1 MTDPAALDA
10 IQVSLNTE
18 TRFGLTISLAIMM
31 FSVALTLKPQD
42 FVFLGRNPKM
52 FLGGVATQVLL
63 LPLMSVGLAHI
74 IAPTPSVA
82 FGMIVVAC
90 CPGGN
95 VSNLMVLMS
104 RGNAAYSVS
113 LTAASSALAFIITPV
128 AILFWAG
135 LYPPTAQLIR
145 SIEIDTLGFILQTAM
160 ALGAPL
166 AIGMLLSTFQ
176 PKLAQRIQPVFY
188 AMAIA
193 ILVLLVVA
201 GIVSNWEI
209 IFSNGHIIAPVA
221 IMHNASAFALG
232 ALAGRVMRLES
243 PSRRALTFE
252 IGIQNAGLGLVIL
265 LTQFPSLGGAAAVT
279 GFWSLWH
286 LFAGLALAGGFRLY
300 DRYSSSMRV

>member
-1 MTDPAALDA
+1 MDAVALDA
-10 IQVSLNTE
+10 IRVSVNEE
-18 TRFGLTISLAIMM
+18 TRIGLTLSLAIMM

-52 FLGGVATQVLL
+52 FFGGVATQILL
-63 LPLMSVGLAHI
+63 LPLMSVGLAHL
-74 IAPTPSVA
+74 IAPTPSLA

-95 VSNLMVLMS
+95 VSNLMVLMA

-135 LYPPTAQLIR
+135 LYPPTAELIR
-145 SIEIDTLGFILQTAM
+145 SIEIDTLSFILQTAS
-160 ALGAPL
+160 ALGVPL
-166 AIGMLLSTFQ
+166 AIGMLLATFQ
-176 PKLAQRIQPVFY
+176 PRIAQRIQPVVY
-188 AMAIA
+188 AMAIG

-201 GIVSNWEI
+201 GIASNWEI
-209 IFSNGHIIAPVA
+209 IFSSGFIIAPVA
-221 IMHNASAFALG
+221 IIHNAAAFALG
-232 ALAGRVMRLES
+232 ALMGRILQIAAV
-243 PSRRALTFE
+243 SRRALTFE

-265 LTQFPSLGGAAAVT
+265 LTQFPELGGAAAVT

-286 LFAGLALAGGFRLY
+286 LFAGLGLAAGFRLW
-300 DRYSSSMRV
+300 DRYSSMRV